1 LRNTGITL
9 KQNWKSL
16 RINREIK
23 ETPSR
28 IRNLKLQLKVMKKI
42 SILESG

>member
-1 LRNTGITL
+1 LKNTGIIP

-28 IRNLKLQLKVMKKI
+28 IKNLKLQLKVMKKI